1 MSAIIKSICVILKRE
16 RFILICLKFFS
27 GKTREDFSAMAKE
40 DEYME
45 EAVNM
50 LFKLSADE
58 QKRLE
63 YEAREKAI
71 RDHNWLIQSAEQ
83 RGVEKGRT
91 QGKNE
96 GLYLALEILR
106 LHANGKTVQE
116 IAEECE
122 VALEQVKSV
131 LQYDT

>member
-1 MSAIIKSICVILKRE
+1 MKRE

-58 QKRLE
+58 QK
-63 YEAREKAI
+63 KI
-71 RDHNWLIQSAEQ
+71 
-83 RGVEKGRT
+83 GVRSKR
-91 QGKNE
+91 
-96 GLYLALEILR
+96 
-106 LHANGKTVQE
+106 
-116 IAEECE
+116 
-122 VALEQVKSV
+122 KSNSRP
-131 LQYDT
+131 